1 MIKFELVN
9 NKIRIA
15 GELVPAIRDFFSET
29 DATARFRLKGRARHF
44 ADIRNYCITPTGL
57 FEAGLFFDIL
67 RYIKEVYPDE
77 ELHIDSN
84 VSDIIKPTLAS
95 ADVYDE
101 LTLPLRDYQ
110 LAACKKA
117 IQFGRGIL
125 KMGTGAGKTLTICSL
140 LSSMFKSTGDTF
152 KCLLIVPDLG
162 LVNQTFSDFSEYDA
176 PFKYTKWSGKNKPDF
191 TANVIIAN
199 LGILQSQFKDNDWL
213 EKVDALVID
222 ECHKVKKSNKVS
234 KMVQQIRTVH
244 KFGLT
249 GTMPDSKVDEW
260 NIVGKIGSI
269 IYEKDSFQLRTEKH
283 LTPASTTIIES
294 EFLSSPAYKTGA
306 AAKLNYRLELDFIY
320 ENQFRNNIIN
330 QICANFNN
338 NALVLVNHLKHGET
352 LYDLMSALK
361 DKRVYFVKGELEIEE
376 RENIKRIMEIED
388 NVVCIAMSSIFS
400 TGVNIKNIHMIVFA
414 AGGKSSI
421 RTIQTIGRGLRLHD
435 SKDNLKIIDIADQ
448 LKYGQKHVARRKEIY
463 EQEKIPYKIVQ
474 VTEK

>member
-1 MIKFELVN
+1 MIKFETANGRL
-9 NKIRIA
+9 RIV

-44 ADIRNYCITPTGL
+44 ADIRNFCITPTGL

-77 ELHIDSN
+77 EVHVDSS
-84 VSDIIKPTLAS
+84 VSAIIKPTLS
-95 ADVYDE
+95 NTCIYDE
-101 LTLPLRDYQ
+101 LALSLRDYQ
-110 LAACKKA
+110 LAACEKA

-140 LSSMFKSTGDTF
+140 LSSMFKSKGETF

-260 NIVGKIGSI
+260 NIIGKIGSI

-283 LTPASTTIIES
+283 LTPANATIIEA
-294 EFLSSPAYKTGA
+294 EFLTSPSYKTGA
-306 AAKLNYRLELDFIY
+306 DAKLNYRLELDFIY
-320 ENQFRNNIIN
+320 ENSFRNNVIH

-338 NALVLVNHLKHGET
+338 NTLVLVNHLIHGDT
-352 LYDLMSALK
+352 LYDLMSTIQGK
-361 DKRVYFVKGELEIEE
+361 QVYFVKGELEVEE
-376 RENIKRIMEIED
+376 RENIKKIMEVES

-463 EQEKIPYKIVQ
+463 EQERIPYKIVQ

>member
-84 VSDIIKPTLAS
+84 VSDIIKPTLA
-95 ADVYDE
+95 ATDVYDE

-249 GTMPDSKVDEW
+249 GTMPDGKVDEW
-260 NIVGKIGSI
+260 NIIGKIGSI

-294 EFLSSPAYKTGA
+294 EFLKSPAYKTGA
-306 AAKLNYRLELDFIY
+306 DAKLNYRLELDFIY
-320 ENQFRNNIIN
+320 ENQFRNNMIN

-338 NALVLVNHLKHGET
+338 NILVLVNHLKHGET
-352 LYDLMSALK
+352 LYDLMSTLK
-361 DKRVYFVKGELEIEE
+361 DKRVYFVQGELEVEE
-376 RENIKRIMEIED
+376 RENIKRIMEVES

-435 SKDNLKIIDIADQ
+435 SKDNLRIIDIADQ

-463 EQEKIPYKIVQ
+463 EQERLPYKIVQ

>member
-1 MIKFELVN
+1 MIKFELVK

-84 VSDIIKPTLAS
+84 VSDIIKPTLAT

-140 LSSMFKSTGDTF
+140 LSSMFKSKGDTF

-162 LVNQTFSDFSEYDA
+162 LVNQTFGDFSEYDA

-213 EKVDALVID
+213 EKVDALVVD

-306 AAKLNYRLELDFIY
+306 DAKLNYRLELDFIY

>member
-1 MIKFELVN
+1 MIKFELVK

-15 GELVPAIRDFFSET
+15 GELVPVIRDFFSET

-140 LSSMFKSTGDTF
+140 LSSMFKSKGDTF

-162 LVNQTFSDFSEYDA
+162 LVNQTFGDFSEYDA

-213 EKVDALVID
+213 EKVDALVVD

-306 AAKLNYRLELDFIY
+306 DAKLNYRLELDFIY

>member
-1 MIKFELVN
+1 MIKFELVK

-15 GELVPAIRDFFSET
+15 GELVPVIRDFFSET

-140 LSSMFKSTGDTF
+140 LSSMFKSKGDTF

-162 LVNQTFSDFSEYDA
+162 LVNQTFGDFSEYDA

-213 EKVDALVID
+213 EKVDALVVD

-306 AAKLNYRLELDFIY
+306 DAKLNYRLELDFIY

-330 QICANFNN
+330 Q
-338 NALVLVNHLKHGET
+338 KHGET

>member
-1 MIKFELVN
+1 MIKFELAN
-9 NKIRIA
+9 GKLRMA
-15 GELVPAIRDFFSET
+15 GELVPGIRDFFSET

-84 VSDIIKPTLAS
+84 VSDVIKPTLAD

-140 LSSMFKSTGDTF
+140 LSSMFKSKGDTF
-152 KCLLIVPDLG
+152 KCLLVVPDLG
-162 LVNQTFSDFSEYDA
+162 LVNQTFNDFSEYDA

-234 KMVQQIRTVH
+234 KMVQQIRTAH

-249 GTMPDSKVDEW
+249 GTMPDGKVDEW
-260 NIVGKIGSI
+260 NIIGKIGSI

-283 LTPASTTIIES
+283 LTPANATIIEA
-294 EFLSSPAYKTGA
+294 EFLNSPAYKTGA
-306 AAKLNYRLELDFIY
+306 DAKLNYRLELDFIY
-320 ENQFRNNIIN
+320 DNAFRNNVIS

-338 NALVLVNHLKHGET
+338 NTLVLVNHLIHGET
-352 LYDLMSALK
+352 LYDLMSTLT
-361 DKRVYFVKGELEIEE
+361 DKQVYFVKGELEIEE
-376 RENIKRIMEIED
+376 RENIKRIMEVES

-448 LKYGQKHVARRKEIY
+448 LKYGKKHVARRKEIY
-463 EQEKIPYKIVQ
+463 EQERIPYKIVQ

>member
-1 MIKFELVN
+1 MIKFELVK

-84 VSDIIKPTLAS
+84 VSDIIKPTLAT

-140 LSSMFKSTGDTF
+140 LSSMFKSKGDTF

-162 LVNQTFSDFSEYDA
+162 LVNQTFGDFSEYDA

-213 EKVDALVID
+213 EKVDALVVD

-294 EFLSSPAYKTGA
+294 EFLGSPAYKTGA
-306 AAKLNYRLELDFIY
+306 DAKLNYRLELDFIY

>member
-9 NKIRIA
+9 NKLRIV
-15 GELVPAIRDFFSET
+15 GDLVPAIRDFFSEA

-77 ELHIDSN
+77 ELHIDSD
-84 VSDIIKPTLAS
+84 VSDIIKPTLTDV
-95 ADVYDE
+95 DVYDE

-110 LAACKKA
+110 LAACEKA

-140 LSSMFKSTGDTF
+140 LSSMFKSRGDTF

-162 LVNQTFSDFSEYDA
+162 LVNQTFGDFSEYDA

-222 ECHKVKKSNKVS
+222 ECHKVKKTNKVS

-249 GTMPDSKVDEW
+249 GTMPDGKVDEW
-260 NIVGKIGSI
+260 NIIGKIGSI

-283 LTPASTTIIES
+283 LTPASATIIEA
-294 EFLSSPAYKTGA
+294 EFVDSPAYKTGA
-306 AAKLNYRLELDFIY
+306 DAKLNYRLELDFIY
-320 ENQFRNNIIN
+320 EKEFRNNVIS

-338 NALVLVNHLKHGET
+338 NTLVLVNHLKHGET
-352 LYDLMSALK
+352 LHDLMSTLK
-361 DKRVYFVKGELEIEE
+361 DKQVYFVKGELEIDE
-376 RENIKRIMEIED
+376 RENIKRIMEVEN

-448 LKYGQKHVARRKEIY
+448 LKYGKKHVARRKEIY
-463 EQEKIPYKIVQ
+463 EQERIPYKIVQ